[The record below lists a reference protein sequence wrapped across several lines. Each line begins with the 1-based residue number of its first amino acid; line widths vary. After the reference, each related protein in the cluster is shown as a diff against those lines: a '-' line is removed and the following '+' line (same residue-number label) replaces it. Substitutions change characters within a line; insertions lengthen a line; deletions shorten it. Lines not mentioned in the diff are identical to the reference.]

1 MLKYKFA
8 LCNVFWSENDI
19 NTRHFENITQQNEY
33 FDNLTRGVFT
43 PLSNF
48 NMGDNI
54 ETTIVYRDDTGRDIN
69 ELIRCNYLVLYKL
82 NDNNEII
89 DRRYYFASVQQ
100 DDANQLIV
108 NISLDDI
115 QTNYFRYKNQIA
127 PCLIN
132 RRHID
137 RFIDVDSI
145 NVKFD
150 LEPTSQLFESE
161 GNSLPKRLVK
171 RTKLDFN
178 FTNNDEV
185 NQWLKENV
193 AYWVY
198 VFIDRYHEYNVFNPS
213 NGDEVTSAINT
224 TTIRSDNKQD
234 VGCICYPVYKS
245 NKKIQVYKDSIYITI
260 NENGYGWFAEKNSIN
275 SYSFNKKISII
286 PPFDYFQYNA
296 SVDSYGDLIATEPN
310 YSSNFEMGGFGIRAF
325 ISDWNNKV
333 GVFTNVNEQSTSFD
347 SDTYT
352 TDKIFNFNK
361 AELKGFRNIN
371 FEPKMLSQNFS
382 ELQLKSSD
390 GEIFIYDNQKINN
403 NEIKIVYTEPI
414 QPEITKYY
422 ARLKAPTGL
431 YTEDTDN
438 NYLGLVGSTDNA
450 LNMANTQYANFI
462 ANNKN
467 FWLQSNYKIIEN
479 MVSSGMDTALS
490 YQGGNMGGTAKGLYN
505 MTVGTWSA
513 MWDRYWTID
522 NLKASPGSLK
532 NASGN
537 VIFNMSINPIGIYIE
552 EYEALIEDK
561 IQMYDYFYMNGYSY
575 GHLGNIADY
584 DNTRKY
590 FNYLECDV
598 GVISAPLSEKEK
610 SRLRDRLRS
619 IRFWHTDN
627 IQYELENY
635 ERWLD

>member
-19 NTRHFENITQQNEY
+19 NTRHFESITQQNEY
-33 FDNLTRGVFT
+33 FDELTRGVFT

-69 ELIRCNYLVLYKL
+69 ELIRCNYLVLHKL

-89 DRRYYFASVQQ
+89 ERRYYYASVKQ
-100 DDANQLIV
+100 DDGNQLIV

-115 QTNYFRYKNQIA
+115 QTNYLKYKDKIA
-127 PCLIN
+127 PCIIN

-137 RFIDVDSI
+137 RFINVDS
-145 NVKFD
+145 NSVKFD
-150 LEPTSQLFESE
+150 LEPTSHLFENE
-161 GNSLPKRLVK
+161 GNNLPKRLVK
-171 RTKLDFN
+171 RKKLDFN
-178 FTNNDEV
+178 YTNNEEV
-185 NQWLKENV
+185 NQWLKDNIK
-193 AYWVY
+193 YWVY
-198 VFIDRYHEYNVFNPS
+198 VFIDRYHQYNVHNPS
-213 NGDEVTSAINT
+213 GGGDVISEVAS
-224 TTIRSDNKQD
+224 TTIQSNNKQD
-234 VGCICYPVYKS
+234 IGCICYPVYKS
-245 NKKIQVYKDSIYITI
+245 DKKIMVYKGDAYAYI
-260 NENGYGWFAEKNSIN
+260 NESGYGWFADKNSIN

-286 PPFDYFQYNA
+286 PPFGFNLYNV
-296 SVDSYGDLIATEPN
+296 SINNVGNLVSTDTSYTSN
-310 YSSNFEMGGFGIRAF
+310 YEMSGFGIRAF
-325 ISDWNNKV
+325 ITDWNNKV
-333 GVFTNVNEQSTSFD
+333 GVFTRVNEQSTSFD

-352 TDKIFNFNK
+352 TDKIFNFTKN
-361 AELKGFRNIN
+361 ELKGYRNIN
-371 FEPKMLSQNFS
+371 FEPKLLSQDFS

-414 QPEITKYY
+414 QPEVTKYY

-431 YTEDTDN
+431 YIDDTDN
-438 NYLGLVGSTDNA
+438 NYLGLVGSTDTA

-467 FWLQSNYKIIEN
+467 FWMQSNLKIFNNVTDFAMNTMTQGLSPE
-479 MVSSGMDTALS
+479 GMYGFGKS
-490 YQGGNMGGTAKGLYN
+490 MINQIY
-505 MTVGTWSA
+505 
-513 MWDRYWTID
+513 DRKWMID

-537 VIFNMSINPIGIYIE
+537 VIFNMAITDLGIYIE

-561 IQMYDYFYMNGYSY
+561 IQMYDYFFMNGYSY
-575 GHLGNIADY
+575 GHIGNISDY

-590 FNYLECDV
+590 FNYIECDV

-610 SRLRDRLRS
+610 SRLRERLRS

-627 IQYELENY
+627 IQYDLENY

>member
-19 NTRHFENITQQNEY
+19 NTRHFESITQQNEY
-33 FDNLTRGVFT
+33 FDELTRGVFT

-69 ELIRCNYLVLYKL
+69 ELIRCNYLVLHKL

-89 DRRYYFASVQQ
+89 ERRYYYASVKQ
-100 DDANQLIV
+100 DDGNQLIV

-115 QTNYFRYKNQIA
+115 QTNYLKYKDKIA
-127 PCLIN
+127 PCIIN

-137 RFIDVDSI
+137 RFINVDS
-145 NVKFD
+145 NSVKFD
-150 LEPTSQLFESE
+150 LEPTSHLFENE
-161 GNSLPKRLVK
+161 GNNLPKRLVK
-171 RTKLDFN
+171 RKKLDFN
-178 FTNNDEV
+178 YTNNEEV
-185 NQWLKENV
+185 NQWLKDNIK
-193 AYWVY
+193 YWVY
-198 VFIDRYHEYNVFNPS
+198 VFIDRYHQYNVHNPS
-213 NGDEVTSAINT
+213 GGGDVISEVAS
-224 TTIRSDNKQD
+224 TTIQSNNKQD
-234 VGCICYPVYKS
+234 IGCICYPVYKS
-245 NKKIQVYKDSIYITI
+245 DKKIMVYKGDAYAYI
-260 NENGYGWFAEKNSIN
+260 NESGYGWFADKNSIN

-286 PPFDYFQYNA
+286 PPFGFNLYNV
-296 SVDSYGDLIATEPN
+296 SINNVGDLVSTDTSYTSN
-310 YSSNFEMGGFGIRAF
+310 YEMSGFGIRAF
-325 ISDWNNKV
+325 ITDWNNKV
-333 GVFTNVNEQSTSFD
+333 GVFTRVNEQSTSFD

-352 TDKIFNFNK
+352 TDKIFNFTKN
-361 AELKGFRNIN
+361 ELKGYRNIN
-371 FEPKMLSQNFS
+371 FEPKLLSQDFS

-414 QPEITKYY
+414 QPEVTKYY

-431 YTEDTDN
+431 YIDDTDN
-438 NYLGLVGSTDNA
+438 NYLGLVGSTDTA

-467 FWLQSNYKIIEN
+467 FWMQSNLKIFNNVTDFAMNTMTQGLSPE
-479 MVSSGMDTALS
+479 GMYGFGKS
-490 YQGGNMGGTAKGLYN
+490 MINQIY
-505 MTVGTWSA
+505 
-513 MWDRYWTID
+513 DRKWMID

-537 VIFNMSINPIGIYIE
+537 VIFNMAITDLGIYIE

-561 IQMYDYFYMNGYSY
+561 IQMYDYFFMNGYSY
-575 GHLGNIADY
+575 GHIGNISDY

-590 FNYLECDV
+590 FNYIECDV

-610 SRLRDRLRS
+610 SRLRERLRS

-627 IQYELENY
+627 IQYDLENY

>member
-19 NTRHFENITQQNEY
+19 NTRHFESITQQNEY

-69 ELIRCNYLVLYKL
+69 ELIRCNYLVLHKL
-82 NDNNEII
+82 NDNNEITE
-89 DRRYYFASVQQ
+89 RRYYFADVKQ
-100 DDANQLIV
+100 DDGNQLIV

-115 QTNYFRYKNQIA
+115 QTNYIRYKNQIA
-127 PCLIN
+127 PCVIN

-137 RFIDVDSI
+137 RFINVDSN

-150 LEPTSQLFESE
+150 LEPTSHLFENE
-161 GNSLPKRLVK
+161 GNNLPKRLVK

-178 FTNNDEV
+178 FTNNDEI
-185 NQWLKENV
+185 NQWLKDNIK
-193 AYWVY
+193 YWVY
-198 VFIDRYHEYNVFNPS
+198 VFIDRYHEYSVFNPS
-213 NGDEVTSAINT
+213 DGSEVRSAVAS
-224 TTIRSDNKQD
+224 TTIQSNNKQD
-234 VGCICYPVYKS
+234 VGCICYPVYKAD
-245 NKKIQVYKDSIYITI
+245 KRIMVYKDSAYAYI
-260 NENGYGWFAEKNSIN
+260 NENGYGWFAERNSLN

-296 SVDSYGDLIATEPN
+296 TINNVGDLVATDTS
-310 YSSNFEMGGFGIRAF
+310 YSSNYTMSGFGIRAF

-333 GVFTNVNEQSTSFD
+333 GVFTTVNEQSTSFD

-352 TDKIFNFNK
+352 TDKIFNFSKN
-361 AELKGFRNIN
+361 ELKGNRNIK
-371 FEPKMLSQNFS
+371 FEPKLLSQDFS
-382 ELQLKSSD
+382 ELQVKSSD

-403 NEIKIVYTEPI
+403 NKIKIVYTEPI
-414 QPEITKYY
+414 QPEVTKYY
-422 ARLKAPTGL
+422 ARLKVPTGL
-431 YTEDTDN
+431 YIDDTDN
-438 NYLGLVGSTDNA
+438 NYLGLVGSTDTA

-467 FWLQSNYKIIEN
+467 FWMQSNFKMFQNVTDFAMNTMTQGLSPEGIYGFGKS
-479 MVSSGMDTALS
+479 MVNQI
-490 YQGGNMGGTAKGLYN
+490 Y
-505 MTVGTWSA
+505 
-513 MWDRYWTID
+513 DRKWMID

-537 VIFNMSINPIGIYIE
+537 VIFNMAITDLGIYIE

-575 GHLGNIADY
+575 GHIGNISDY

-598 GVISAPLSEKEK
+598 GVILAPLSEKEK
-610 SRLRDRLRS
+610 SRLRERLRS

-627 IQYELENY
+627 IQYDLENY

>member
-19 NTRHFENITQQNEY
+19 NTRHFESITQQNEY
-33 FDNLTRGVFT
+33 FDELTRGVYT

-54 ETTIVYRDDTGRDIN
+54 STTIIYRDNTDREPS
-69 ELIRCNYLVLYKL
+69 ELVRCNYLVLHRL
-82 NDNNEII
+82 NEENEIVE
-89 DRRYYFASVQQ
+89 RRYYFASVKQ
-100 DDANQLIV
+100 DDGNQLII
-108 NISLDDI
+108 NINLDDI
-115 QTNYFRYKNQIA
+115 QTNYFKYKDKIK
-127 PCLIN
+127 PCIIN

-137 RFIDVDSI
+137 RFINVDS
-145 NVKFD
+145 NTVKFD
-150 LEPTSQLFESE
+150 LEPTSHLFENE
-161 GNSLPKRLVK
+161 GSNLPKRLVK
-171 RTKLDFN
+171 RTKIDFN
-178 FTNNDEV
+178 FTNNVDI
-185 NQWLKENV
+185 NQWLKDNIK
-193 AYWVY
+193 YWVY

-213 NGDEVTSAINT
+213 DGSEVRSAVASS
-224 TTIRSDNKQD
+224 TIQSNNKQD
-234 VGCICYPVYKS
+234 VGCICYPVYKTD
-245 NKKIQVYKDSIYITI
+245 KRIMVYKDSAYAYI
-260 NENGYGWFAEKNSIN
+260 NENGYGWFAERNSIN

-296 SVDSYGDLIATEPN
+296 TIDNVGNLVSTDTS
-310 YSSNFEMGGFGIRAF
+310 YSSNYTMSGFGIRAF

-333 GVFTNVNEQSTSFD
+333 GVFTSVNEQSTSFD
-347 SDTYT
+347 SDIYT
-352 TDKIFNFNK
+352 TDKTFNFNK
-361 AELKGFRNIN
+361 SELKGYKNIK
-371 FEPKMLSQNFS
+371 FEPKLLSQDFS

-414 QPEITKYY
+414 QPEVTKYY

-431 YTEDTDN
+431 YIEDTDN
-438 NYLGLVGSTDNA
+438 NYLGLVGSTDTA
-450 LNMANTQYANFI
+450 LNMSNTQYANFI

-467 FWLQSNYKIIEN
+467 FWMQSNFK
-479 MVSSGMDTALS
+479 MFT
-490 YQGGNMGGTAKGLYN
+490 N
-505 MTVGTWSA
+505 MTDMVMGAMASKNTIESVGNIYSGVKSGITQFY
-513 MWDRYWTID
+513 DRKWMID

-537 VIFNMSINPIGIYIE
+537 VIFNMAITDLGIYIE

-561 IQMYDYFYMNGYSY
+561 IQMYDYFFMNGYSY
-575 GHLGNIADY
+575 GHIGKITDY
-584 DNTRKY
+584 ENTRKY

-598 GVISAPLSEKEK
+598 GVIDAPLSEFEKE
-610 SRLRDRLRS
+610 RLRQKLKA

>member
-19 NTRHFENITQQNEY
+19 NTRHFESITQQNEY

-69 ELIRCNYLVLYKL
+69 ELIRCNYFVLHKL

-89 DRRYYFASVQQ
+89 ERRYYFASIQQ
-100 DDANQLIV
+100 DDGNQLIV

-127 PCLIN
+127 PCIIN

-137 RFIDVDSI
+137 RFINVDSS

-150 LEPTSQLFESE
+150 LEPTSHLFENE
-161 GNSLPKRLVK
+161 GNNLPKRLVK

-178 FTNNDEV
+178 YTNNEEI
-185 NQWLKENV
+185 NQWLKDNIK
-193 AYWVY
+193 YWVY
-198 VFIDRYHEYNVFNPS
+198 VFIDRYHEYKVQNPS
-213 NGDEVTSAINT
+213 GGGDITSAVGA
-224 TTIRSDNKQD
+224 TTIQSNNKQD
-234 VGCICYPVYKS
+234 VGCICYPVYKTD
-245 NKKIQVYKDSIYITI
+245 KRIMVYKDSAYAYI
-260 NENGYGWFAEKNSIN
+260 NESGYGWFADKNSIN

-286 PPFDYFQYNA
+286 PPFEYFQYNA
-296 SVDSYGDLIATEPN
+296 SINNVGNLVSTDEY
-310 YSSNFEMGGFGIRAF
+310 YSSNYEMSGFGIKAF
-325 ISDWNNKV
+325 ITDWGNKV
-333 GVFTNVNEQSTSFD
+333 GVFTRVNEQSTSFD
-347 SDTYT
+347 SDIYT
-352 TDKIFNFNK
+352 TDKTFYFSK
-361 AELKGFRNIN
+361 SELKGDKNIK
-371 FEPKMLSQNFS
+371 FEPKLLSQDFS

-403 NEIKIVYTEPI
+403 NEIKILYTEPI
-414 QPEITKYY
+414 QPEVTKYY

-431 YTEDTDN
+431 YIDDTDN
-438 NYLGLVGSTDNA
+438 NYLGLVGSTDTA

-467 FWLQSNYKIIEN
+467 FWMQSNFKMFQNVTDFAMNTMTQGLSPESIYGFGKS
-479 MVSSGMDTALS
+479 MVNQI
-490 YQGGNMGGTAKGLYN
+490 Y
-505 MTVGTWSA
+505 
-513 MWDRYWTID
+513 DRKWMID

-537 VIFNMSINPIGIYIE
+537 VIFNMAITNLGIYIE

-561 IQMYDYFYMNGYSY
+561 IQMYDYFFMNGYSY
-575 GHLGNIADY
+575 GHIGNISDY

-610 SRLRDRLRS
+610 SRLRERLRN

-627 IQYELENY
+627 IQYDLENY

>member
-19 NTRHFENITQQNEY
+19 NTRHFESITQQNEY

-69 ELIRCNYLVLYKL
+69 ELIRCNYLVLHKL

-89 DRRYYFASVQQ
+89 ERRYYYASVQQ
-100 DDANQLIV
+100 DDGNQLIV

-115 QTNYFRYKNQIA
+115 QTNYFKYKDQIA
-127 PCLIN
+127 PCVIN

-137 RFIDVDSI
+137 RFINVDS
-145 NVKFD
+145 NTVKFD
-150 LEPTSQLFESE
+150 LEPTSHLFENE
-161 GNSLPKRLVK
+161 GNNLPKRLVK

-178 FTNNDEV
+178 YTNNEEI
-185 NQWLKENV
+185 NQWLKDNIK
-193 AYWVY
+193 YWVY
-198 VFIDRYHEYNVFNPS
+198 IFCDRYHQYHTYNPD
-213 NGDEVTSAINT
+213 NGSESITSEGF
-224 TTIRSDNKQD
+224 TTIKSNNKQD
-234 VGCICYPVYKS
+234 VGCICYPVYKG
-245 NKKIQVYKDSIYITI
+245 NGRIKVYRNQTIITI
-260 NENGYGWFAEKNSIN
+260 NDEGYGWFADINGIN

-286 PPFDYFQYNA
+286 PPINFNLYNA
-296 SVDSYGDLIATEPN
+296 RISGNDLIDNDNSYT
-310 YSSNFEMGGFGIRAF
+310 SNFSLAGFGIKV
-325 ISDWNNKV
+325 IIGDYDNKV
-333 GVFTNVNEQSTSFD
+333 GVFTSFDEQSINFE
-347 SDTYT
+347 SDNYL
-352 TDKIFNFNK
+352 TDKTFNFNK
-361 AELKGFRNIN
+361 ITLKGYRNIN
-371 FEPKMLSQNFS
+371 FEPKLLSQDFS

-431 YTEDTDN
+431 YIDDTDN
-438 NYLGLVGSTDNA
+438 NYLGLVGSTDTA

-467 FWLQSNYKIIEN
+467 FWMQSNFKMFQTVTDFAMSSMTQGMSPEGIYGFGKS
-479 MVSSGMDTALS
+479 MVNQI
-490 YQGGNMGGTAKGLYN
+490 Y
-505 MTVGTWSA
+505 
-513 MWDRYWTID
+513 DRKWMID

-537 VIFNMSINPIGIYIE
+537 VIFNMAITDLGIYIE

-561 IQMYDYFYMNGYSY
+561 IQMYDYFYMNGYFY
-575 GHLGNIADY
+575 GHIGNISDY

-610 SRLRDRLRS
+610 SRLRERLRS

-627 IQYELENY
+627 IQYDLENY

>member
-19 NTRHFENITQQNEY
+19 NTRHFESITQQNEY

-54 ETTIVYRDDTGRDIN
+54 ETTLVYRDNTGRDIN
-69 ELIRCNYLVLYKL
+69 ELIRCNYLVLHKL

-89 DRRYYFASVQQ
+89 ERRYYFASVQQ
-100 DDANQLIV
+100 DDGNQLIV
-108 NISLDDI
+108 DISLDDI
-115 QTNYFRYKNQIA
+115 QTNYFRYKNRIA
-127 PCLIN
+127 PCVIK

-137 RFIDVDSI
+137 RFINVDSN

-150 LEPTSQLFESE
+150 LEPTSHLFENE
-161 GNSLPKRLVK
+161 GNNLPKRLVK

-178 FTNNDEV
+178 YTNNAEI
-185 NQWLKENV
+185 NQWLKDNIK
-193 AYWVY
+193 YWVY
-198 VFIDRYHEYNVFNPS
+198 IFIDRYHEYKVHNPS
-213 NGDEVTSAINT
+213 GGGNVTSAISA
-224 TTIRSDNKQD
+224 TTIQSNNKQD

-245 NKKIQVYKDSIYITI
+245 DKQIMVYKGDGYAYI
-260 NENGYGWFAEKNSIN
+260 NESGYGWFADKNEIN
-275 SYSFNKKISII
+275 TYSFNKKISII
-286 PPFDYFQYNA
+286 PPFNYYQYNA
-296 SVDSYGDLIATEPN
+296 TINSAGNLVSTDEY
-310 YSSNFEMGGFGIRAF
+310 YSSNYEMSGFGIKAF
-325 ISDWNNKV
+325 ISDWGNKV
-333 GVFTNVNEQSTSFD
+333 GVFTRVYEQSTSFD
-347 SDTYT
+347 SDIYT
-352 TDKIFNFNK
+352 TDKTFNFSKN
-361 AELKGFRNIN
+361 ELKGNRNIK
-371 FEPKMLSQNFS
+371 FEPKLLSQDFS

-414 QPEITKYY
+414 QPEVTKYY

-431 YTEDTDN
+431 YIDDTDN
-438 NYLGLVGSTDNA
+438 NYLGLVGSTDTA

-467 FWLQSNYKIIEN
+467 FWMQSNFKMFTEGASSI
-479 MVSSGMDTALS
+479 MGAMTSSSGVGALS
-490 YQGGNMGGTAKGLYN
+490 SIGSGATSLVTQFY
-505 MTVGTWSA
+505 
-513 MWDRYWTID
+513 DRKWMID

-537 VIFNMSINPIGIYIE
+537 VIFNMAITDLGIYIE

-575 GHLGNIADY
+575 GHIGNISNY

-610 SRLRDRLRS
+610 SRLRERLRS
-619 IRFWHTDN
+619 IRFWHTDY
-627 IQYELENY
+627 IQYDLENY